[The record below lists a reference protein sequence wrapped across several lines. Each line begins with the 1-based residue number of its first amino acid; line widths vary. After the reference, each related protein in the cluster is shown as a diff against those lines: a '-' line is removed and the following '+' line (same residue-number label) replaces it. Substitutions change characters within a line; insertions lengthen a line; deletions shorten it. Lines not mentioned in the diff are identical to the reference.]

1 MSINDQGNSY
11 QITGPLSSSNGV
23 CGGQTYLSA
32 MIPRPTSDIVTY
44 TFAGQTHT
52 AVRNG
57 NNQIVDTN
65 NAAPQCSATL
75 SQDSVSGGESR
86 AVASAV
92 VAAALAAGWAATHG
106 LH

>member
-57 NNQIVDTN
+57 NHQIVDTN